1 MLLDENGKA
10 MTKFNTNVGPANPRS
25 VIGYYEPGHY
35 CLVQVDGRRTESRLE
50 KGKINVGMTMKQTSA
65 LMEQLGCAAAYNLDG
80 GQSSV
85 LWYNGENLS
94 NPYNGGRNVMDA
106 VLILDGAVN

>member
-1 MLLDENGKA
+1 M
-10 MTKFNTNVGPANPRS
+10 
-25 VIGYYEPGHY
+25 
-35 CLVQVDGRRTESRLE
+35 
-50 KGKINVGMTMKQTSA
+50 GMTMKQTSA

>member
-1 MLLDENGKA
+1 
-10 MTKFNTNVGPANPRS
+10 
-25 VIGYYEPGHY
+25 
-35 CLVQVDGRRTESRLE
+35 
-50 KGKINVGMTMKQTSA
+50 MKQTSA